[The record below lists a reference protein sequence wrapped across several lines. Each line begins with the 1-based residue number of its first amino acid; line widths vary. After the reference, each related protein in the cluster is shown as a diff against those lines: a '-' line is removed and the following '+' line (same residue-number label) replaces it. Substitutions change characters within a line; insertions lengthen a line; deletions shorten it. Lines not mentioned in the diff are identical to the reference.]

1 MFVCFTFFSCVLS
14 YTFCDNISVKH
25 LAANLINHARMKH
38 VELDWHFFSQQMLLP
53 RHSTSFVFV
62 LYFLNSWFFHHH
74 ELVEGI
80 LDYIRYF
87 FILVCNSKL
96 VSQLNYDPLSL
107 FINSYIITNS
117 SSIISQYYSWKT
129 TKVSLLIFIIYNKI
143 EFFFYTIYLI
153 FSFIKIKSKRH
164 TLVIYFTFLF
174 YLDSFLII
182 CFLIFISMSLSHP
195 AYLKDFMIFLKSYQG
210 QG

>member
-1 MFVCFTFFSCVLS
+1 MFVCFTFFSCVLC

-153 FSFIKIKSKRH
+153 FSFIKMKSKRH
-164 TLVIYFTFLF
+164 MLVIYFTFLF
-174 YLDSFLII
+174 CLDSFLII
-182 CFLIFISMSLSHP
+182 FFNIYIYVPFTSRLFKRF
-195 AYLKDFMIFLKSYQG
+195 YDFFKSYQG